1 MIKICLDF
9 PDSYAFLCKNKNGG
23 YKAIW
28 VISILHFVI
37 VFLIN
42 DRMIANKKRQLL

>member
-23 YKAIW
+23 YKAIMQGNGMDYLTEG
-28 VISILHFVI
+28 SSPESF
-37 VFLIN
+37 
-42 DRMIANKKRQLL
+42 